1 MLSSKVSKVQTTKL
15 GQRLAYREYRGLCLS
30 GYSGLLGPSQ
40 RRGEL
45 IFNFHVIIKSIKSP
59 DDQIRA
65 EASLPGI
72 PWSLPLW
79 IFRAPRSKPTPWGGA
94 AVNSDL
100 VTCEVKELSVA
111 ATSLSTNPRATEST
125 PPFAVSYIAE
135 GLKKICGI
143 EQNLIRALSEKNAT
157 CEVDA
162 LIFRGGGGRSD
173 LRSHPPLPPPMIIF
187 LFWTPHHFLYL
198 NMNPHMNIFLT

>member
-1 MLSSKVSKVQTTKL
+1 MLIRVSLTTLLQIVCLFIFNFHVIIKSVKSPDD
-15 GQRLAYREYRGLCLS
+15 QIRAEPYREYRGLCLS

-111 ATSLSTNPRATEST
+111 ATSLSTSPRATEST

-143 EQNLIRALSEKNAT
+143 EQNLIRALSEK
-157 CEVDA
+157 
-162 LIFRGGGGRSD
+162 
-173 LRSHPPLPPPMIIF
+173 LPPVG
-187 LFWTPHHFLYL
+187 
-198 NMNPHMNIFLT
+198 LTL